1 MATTIPCNIDT
12 TPMANELNS
21 VSNHVMGTTA
31 AVVTMQGAV
40 ITAEN
45 NSANKVCS
53 NVNRGFFTM
62 IRSQISQKI
71 ANKHSKV
78 EALIMHLA
86 QQRRQLVSIKSN
98 MEREYGRISE
108 RYIKIFSSINK
119 ELESRI
125 RQLDQP
131 VFEIVCK
138 HMLTSSNR
146 MNALSSWASTSQSE
160 GLTQAQQILI
170 SKMKRN
176 AQIAL
181 EQSGDFLDNL
191 NEQRMIAQRVLITG
205 NRRNDD
211 ACMQIPV
218 VVYETITNPSG
229 IPSSDIKINDNMTG
243 VNASDIQTAILTEK
257 ELPWTRQQLPEAVSE
272 EFMRMVDASG
282 KEARIKKLIQQ
293 MYASTQVETI

>member
-40 ITAEN
+40 ISAEN

-86 QQRRQLVSIKSN
+86 QQRRQLVSIRSN

-131 VFEIVCK
+131 VFELVCK

-205 NRRNDD
+205 NRGNDD